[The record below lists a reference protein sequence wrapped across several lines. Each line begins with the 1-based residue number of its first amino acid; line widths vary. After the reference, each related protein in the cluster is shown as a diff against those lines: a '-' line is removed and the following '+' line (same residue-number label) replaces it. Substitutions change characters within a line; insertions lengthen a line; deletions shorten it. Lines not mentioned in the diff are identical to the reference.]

1 MSLSS
6 KLQRMKSHL
15 VRDKEVVRLDQNPPK
30 MEQEEE
36 KEIPYLDEWRAAGA
50 EPYFFDHQ
58 YCLIRRSFYSLDHR
72 HGKYSFRELIE
83 AVRHWNQWDGDHP
96 LSAKGLSHDELF
108 FFDTETTGL
117 GHGAGNT
124 IFLLG
129 HARVLD
135 HQVEV
140 VQHILPEPGYEIA
153 LYQSFL
159 ENIDYQKLVTYN
171 GKAFDWPQVKTRH
184 TLIREHVPKLPEFG
198 HFDLFHAARRM
209 WKEKLESV
217 KLSNV
222 EKSILGIDRKDD
234 VPGYLAP
241 MIYFDYVER
250 KKPDGMIGILKHNE
264 HDILSLISLYIHLTY
279 QILGLVHQTENEKY
293 QVAKWFH
300 YIGENKQAM
309 RSLEDLVEEKKTD
322 SSVDFRAKQLL
333 AKEYKK
339 EKQYEKAVPL
349 WLEIAEKGS
358 IAMKKEAL
366 IELSK
371 YYEHKE
377 KNLEAAYSFAE
388 KALDHYKRWHGRT
401 GKEQMETNDLYKR
414 LERIRRKL
422 LKNQEWTR

>member
-15 VRDKEVVRLDQNPPK
+15 IRKEEGIRLDQNTQQDQTEAK
-30 MEQEEE
+30 EEGD
-36 KEIPYLDEWRAAGA
+36 IPYLEQWQAAGA

-72 HGKYSFRELIE
+72 HGKYCFRELME
-83 AVRHWNQWDGDHP
+83 AVQCWNRWDGDHP
-96 LSAKGLSHDELF
+96 LSAKGLSHDQLF

-140 VQHILPEPGYEIA
+140 VQHILPEPGNEIPF
-153 LYQSFL
+153 YQSFL
-159 ENIDYQKLVTYN
+159 ENVDYQKLVTYN
-171 GKAFDWPQVKTRH
+171 GKAFDWPQVKTQH

-209 WKEKLESV
+209 WKEELESV

-222 EKSILGIDRKDD
+222 EKHVLGIDRKEDI
-234 VPGYLAP
+234 PGYLAP
-241 MIYFDYVER
+241 MIYFDFVER
-250 KKPDGMIGILKHNE
+250 KKPDGMLEILKHNE
-264 HDILSLISLYIHLTY
+264 NDILSLISLYIHLTY
-279 QILGLVHQTENEKY
+279 QILGLVDQSEQEKY
-293 QVAKWFH
+293 QVAKWFY
-300 YIGENKQAM
+300 YIGENKKATE
-309 RSLEDLVEEKKTD
+309 SLEDLVKNGAANKNI
-322 SSVDFRAKQLL
+322 DFRAKQLL

-339 EKQYEKAVPL
+339 EKQYEKAVAL
-349 WLEIAEKGS
+349 WLETAEKGPF
-358 IAMKKEAL
+358 ALKMEAF

-388 KALDHYKRWHGRT
+388 KALDHYKRWHGST
-401 GKEQMETNDLYKR
+401 GKEQKEQKDLYKR
-414 LERIRRKL
+414 LERLRRKL
-422 LKNQEWTR
+422 SKNHL

>member
-1 MSLSS
+1 M
-6 KLQRMKSHL
+6 
-15 VRDKEVVRLDQNPPK
+15 
-30 MEQEEE
+30 
-36 KEIPYLDEWRAAGA
+36 
-50 EPYFFDHQ
+50 
-58 YCLIRRSFYSLDHR
+58 
-72 HGKYSFRELIE
+72 
-83 AVRHWNQWDGDHP
+83 
-96 LSAKGLSHDELF
+96 
-108 FFDTETTGL
+108 
-117 GHGAGNT
+117 
-124 IFLLG
+124 
-129 HARVLD
+129 
-135 HQVEV
+135 EV

-222 EKSILGIDRKDD
+222 EKSILGIERKDD

-279 QILGLVHQTENEKY
+279 QILGLVDQTENEKY

-309 RSLEDLVEEKKTD
+309 RSLEDLVEEKRQIAVLIFGQ
-322 SSVDFRAKQLL
+322 SSFWQ
-333 AKEYKK
+333 
-339 EKQYEKAVPL
+339 
-349 WLEIAEKGS
+349 
-358 IAMKKEAL
+358 
-366 IELSK
+366 
-371 YYEHKE
+371 
-377 KNLEAAYSFAE
+377 KNT
-388 KALDHYKRWHGRT
+388 KR
-401 GKEQMETNDLYKR
+401 ENSM
-414 LERIRRKL
+414 RKL
-422 LKNQEWTR
+422 YRYGLK